1 VGDADRRR
9 RASPQPPNA
18 PPVRAL
24 LSSRRPHQ
32 TRRRARA
39 IDTSESKKTPQVLL
53 PTRRRL
59 ATRRDFAERGVSR
72 AEWLRI
78 ARTRSRPR

>member
-1 VGDADRRR
+1 MPNDVGARCRRLEAR
-9 RASPQPPNA
+9 RWR
-18 PPVRAL
+18 VR
-24 LSSRRPHQ
+24 SSRRAG
-32 TRRRARA
+32 RARHAAALEA
-39 IDTSESKKTPQVLL
+39 IDTSESKKTPPQVLL